1 MAANSASS
9 QLHRYRSLFGD
20 RLQEN
25 VTLANYTTAR
35 VGGKADALLIAHT
48 TDELA
53 GTVHTLWE
61 SDLSFYILGAGSNV
75 LVSDQGVRGLVIVNR
90 ARNIRVDTHIN
101 PPTVRAESG
110 ANFSGVARQVAL
122 RGLSGLEWAGTIP
135 GTVGGAVYGNA
146 GAYGSDVQHDLVLAE
161 ILHRSLGKQT
171 WTCSQMEY
179 GYRTSI
185 LKRQPGQAIILA
197 ATFALHPGS
206 PEDVKARMESLAS
219 QRRRTQP
226 PGASMGSMLK
236 NPPGDY
242 AGRLIEAA
250 GLKGTRVGGV
260 EISTVHANFFI
271 NYENATATDYYKL
284 IQYTQE
290 TVFQKFGIRL
300 ELEVEL
306 LGDWTISSVNPFR
319 NGKNGS

>member
-25 VTLANYTTAR
+25 VTLSNYTTAR

-226 PGASMGSMLK
+226 PGASMGSMFK

-271 NYENATATDYYKL
+271 NYNS
-284 IQYTQE
+284 
-290 TVFQKFGIRL
+290 
-300 ELEVEL
+300 
-306 LGDWTISSVNPFR
+306 SSVHKPILWFN
-319 NGKNGS
+319 SC